1 MLYLVVVVGDHDYDH
16 LESHHPLQ
24 RMIGKLCSDQNLKSE
39 NTKKIKKKETLKIL
53 LFIYID

>member
-39 NTKKIKKKETLKIL
+39 NTKKKLRKKRL
-53 LFIYID
+53 

>member
-39 NTKKIKKKETLKIL
+39 NTKKNSEKRDFKNTFVYL
-53 LFIYID
+53 Y

>member
-39 NTKKIKKKETLKIL
+39 NTKKNSEKKRL
-53 LFIYID
+53 